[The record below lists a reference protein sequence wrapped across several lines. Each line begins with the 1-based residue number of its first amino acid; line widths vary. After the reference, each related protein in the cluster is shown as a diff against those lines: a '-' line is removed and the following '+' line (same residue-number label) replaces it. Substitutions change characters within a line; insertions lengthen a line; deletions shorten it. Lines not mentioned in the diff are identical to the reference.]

1 MTQYI
6 TQDGLNV
13 MLRGLLGDTIEFT
26 KIKFGNGFPG
36 DNASDLVNP
45 LLELGITSKK
55 REGNY
60 ITLSCT
66 FVNSELAV
74 DAFWATEIAVY
85 AKDPEDTSNEI
96 CYAIWEET
104 DISKADYISSS
115 GERILESQYTIHV
128 FVSSVENVTA
138 SLTGSFVY
146 ASAADLEA
154 HTSNKNNPHGVTKEQ
169 IGLGNVENKAIGDQT
184 PSWTISKTLVNL
196 VSGEKLSI
204 AFGKIAKA
212 IEALINHIND
222 KQNPHGITAKSI
234 GAAATSHSHAAADI
248 NSGTIPVVR
257 GGTGLAKWTKHG
269 IVYAKD
275 ENTLGQID
283 MPTLASFMVLQKG
296 YAPTFVAVDALSLF
310 AYGTNPPTT
319 NKLWIDTTPTTGGL
333 KYYNESSS
341 SWEHVPVS
349 YT

>member
-1 MTQYI
+1 MTHYI

-26 KIKFGNGFPG
+26 KIKFGNGSPG

-45 LLELGITSKK
+45 LMALGITSKK

-85 AKDPEDTSNEI
+85 VKDPEDTSKEI
-96 CYAIWEET
+96 CYAIWEESDT
-104 DISKADYISSS
+104 SKADYISPSE
-115 GERILESQYTIHV
+115 ERILESQYAIHV
-128 FVSSVENVTA
+128 FVSTAQNVTA
-138 SLTGSFVY
+138 SITGSFVY

-154 HTSNKNNPHGVTKEQ
+154 HTSDTNNPHNVTKDQ

-184 PSWTISKTLVNL
+184 PTWTIAKTLVKL
-196 VSGEKLSI
+196 TSGEKLSI

-212 IEALINHIND
+212 IEALINHIED
-222 KQNPHGITAKSI
+222 KQNPHGIDAKAI
-234 GAAATSHSHAAADI
+234 GAAAKSHSHAASDI
-248 NSGTIPVVR
+248 NSGTVSVAR
-257 GGTGLAKWTKHG
+257 GGTGLSKWTKYG

-275 ENTLGQID
+275 ENTLGQLD
-283 MPTLASFMVLQKG
+283 MPALASFMVLQKG
-296 YAPTFVAVDALSLF
+296 YAPTFVTVDALSLF
-310 AYGTNPPTT
+310 AYGTTPPTT
-319 NKLWIDTTPTTGGL
+319 NKLWIDTTPNTGGL
-333 KYYNESSS
+333 KYYNGS